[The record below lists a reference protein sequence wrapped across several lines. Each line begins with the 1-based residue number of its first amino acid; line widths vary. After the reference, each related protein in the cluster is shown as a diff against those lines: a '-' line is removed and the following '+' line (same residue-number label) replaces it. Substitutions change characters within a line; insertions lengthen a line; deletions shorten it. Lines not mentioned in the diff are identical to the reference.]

1 MYSGFSCE
9 LLVCGGFLCIFL
21 VCDGFFIHIVA
32 FKIIF
37 SIKREDVYVWE
48 TCKNVWVLQVSFFN
62 MIINV
67 IIF

>member
-1 MYSGFSCE
+1 M
-9 LLVCGGFLCIFL
+9 
-21 VCDGFFIHIVA
+21 HIVA

-37 SIKREDVYVWE
+37 SVKKDYVYVWE

-62 MIINV
+62 VIINV